1 MDTIYNLLQRAK
13 ELKEKS
19 QVESITPE
27 EVGKLHEDT
36 LAYIAALEQS
46 TDGLGIKKVYQS
58 KSVME
63 EDTDPVG
70 TNGKVLRY
78 GQLVSIYDATHIDS
92 LENGKIYAYQK
103 PGWLLVGKVN
113 SDIIPYIVQE
123 TGDSATKVMS
133 QKAVTE
139 ALGKV
144 KITTDD
150 GKSLQEVSEAV
161 SALDVQINGMQKE
174 IVANIPN
181 IIIKGDG
188 TTQAFG
194 GFSTSD
200 FFAVPEGIT
209 IVFKGLWKNE
219 AFFHGVHLY
228 DENKNALTTQINTG
242 LVVDS
247 LDAKFYPGLKYIR
260 ISGKAADNPSAIL
273 SQQGQFQKLDTDVRA
288 EIEEFKRNTPI
299 RTKNI
304 GSFGSLT
311 TISANMLGAEHSMAT
326 VSNGVYTDSEA
337 GFIQSVEII
346 STKGLATF
354 GVGVLDQNNKAVI
367 TTTFDVELPISGYN
381 KISILDKNISISP
394 GQQLFFF
401 NGKNN
406 VQIFWG
412 TTTDKSYVSQ
422 QGWYG
427 SKEYMTIFGAQDKVL
442 LFNLRYSVVQYDSSF
457 AEKAQIDEMKKQIE
471 VLQKAQYVYD
481 GQNRPYK
488 LRVVNGKIVPI
499 SVNYKEVVVLG
510 NSLTW
515 HEYWGSGTDNWAGEN
530 RSMASTT
537 DEVSWPYLLQRI
549 LQKREPTAKVTGVMM
564 RAWESATDG
573 NRDITSPSLSGNKK
587 LLDDALTPTTDLIM
601 FRAGE
606 NGVTSGGDGYK
617 NEILALIDYCL
628 TKSPLATIVL
638 CEEFW
643 HDPVKDKAIY
653 NAALERGYQYI
664 SAGTQFSKYVEMR
677 GDFHLDSKDRHE
689 LLLHSGVLGHTA
701 DHGFYLWANHV
712 AKNLGY
718 KKEQLNELHNIEI
731 KSTLS
736 KGFKIKDTES
746 PRKALVTVLTYEST
760 PPTISVR
767 TKSGQAIETNSH
779 DLTGV
784 IENYTTAFTF
794 LMPDEDVVVTLA

>member
-1 MDTIYNLLQRAK
+1 MDTIYSLLKRAK
-13 ELKEKS
+13 ELKNKS
-19 QVESITPE
+19 QVDSITPE
-27 EVGKLHEDT
+27 EVGKLHEDS
-36 LAYIAALEQS
+36 LAYIASLEQS

-58 KSVME
+58 KSAME
-63 EDTDPVG
+63 ADTDPVG

-78 GQLVSIYDATHIDS
+78 GQLVSIYDDAHADS
-92 LENGKIYAYQK
+92 SENGNIYAYQK
-103 PGWLLVGKVN
+103 PGWLLMGKV
-113 SDIIPYIVQE
+113 SGLSVVQE
-123 TGDSATKVMS
+123 LGDSATKVMS

-144 KITTDD
+144 TTDD
-150 GKSLQEVSEAV
+150 GKSLQEVSETV
-161 SALDVQINGMQKE
+161 STLDVQINGKQKE
-174 IVANIPN
+174 IIANIPN

-188 TTQAFG
+188 TTRVFE

-200 FFAVPEGIT
+200 FFAIPEGST

-219 AFFHGVHLY
+219 APYHGVHLY

-247 LDAKFYPGLKYIR
+247 LDAKSYPGLKYIR
-260 ISGKAADNPSAIL
+260 ISGRAADNPSAIL
-273 SQQGQFQKLDTDVRA
+273 SRQGQFQKLATDVSA
-288 EIEEFKRNTPI
+288 EIEEVKRDTPI

-311 TISANMLGAEHSMAT
+311 TISATSMLGAKCSMAT

-337 GFIQSVEII
+337 GFIQNVEII

-354 GVGVLDQNNKAVI
+354 GVGVLDRNNKAVI

-381 KISILDKNISISP
+381 KVFILDKNISISP

-412 TTTDKSYVSQ
+412 VTTDKSYISQ

-427 SKEYMTIFGAQDKVL
+427 SKENMTIYGVHGSVL
-442 LFNLRYSVVQYDSSF
+442 LFNLRYSVVQYDSPF
-457 AEKAQIDEMKKQIE
+457 AEKAQVDEVKKQIE

-499 SVNYKEVVVLG
+499 SANYKEVVVLG

-515 HEYWGSGTDNWAGEN
+515 HEYWGGGTDSWGGEN

-564 RAWESATDG
+564 RAWESATDS

-606 NGVTSGGDGYK
+606 NGATSGGDGYK

-689 LLLHSGVLGHTA
+689 LLLHSGVLSHMA

-718 KKEQLNELHNIEI
+718 EKEQLNELHNIEI

-746 PRKALVTVLTYEST
+746 PHKALVTILTYEST

-794 LMPDEDVVVTLA
+794 LMPDEDVVVILA

>member
-1 MDTIYNLLQRAK
+1 MTTIYELQQRAK
-13 ELKEKS
+13 MLRTKT
-19 QVESITPE
+19 QTGSITPD
-27 EVGKLHEDT
+27 EVGSLHEDT
-36 LAYIAALEQS
+36 LTYIATLEQS
-46 TDGLGIKKVYQS
+46 ADSLGIKKVYPS
-58 KSVME
+58 KSAME
-63 EDTDPVG
+63 ADTDPVG
-70 TNGKVLRY
+70 TNGKTLHY
-78 GQLVSIYDATHIDS
+78 GQLVSIYDDAHTDS
-92 LENGKIYAYQK
+92 HENGNIYAYQK
-103 PGWLLVGKVN
+103 PGWLLMGKV
-113 SDIIPYIVQE
+113 SELSVVQE
-123 TGDSATKVMS
+123 LGDSATKVMS
-133 QKAVTE
+133 QKAITE

-144 KITTDD
+144 TTDD

-161 SALDVQINGMQKE
+161 NALDTQINGTQKE

-181 IIIKGDG
+181 TIIKEDG
-188 TTQAFG
+188 TTQ
-194 GFSTSD
+194 GFRGFFTSD
-200 FFAVPEGIT
+200 FFAIPEGST
-209 IVFKGLWKNE
+209 IVFKGLWRNE
-219 AFFHGVHLY
+219 EAFHGVHLY
-228 DENKNALTTQINTG
+228 DENKNALTMQINTG

-260 ISGKAADNPSAIL
+260 ISGQAANNPSAIL
-273 SQQGQFQKLDTDVRA
+273 SKQGQFQKLDTDVRA
-288 EIEEFKRNTPI
+288 EMKEFKRNVPI

-311 TISANMLGAEHSMAT
+311 TIGNKKLGAGQSMVT

-381 KISILDKNISISP
+381 KVSILDKNISISP

-406 VQIFWG
+406 VQILWG
-412 TTTDKSYVSQ
+412 TTTDKSYKSQ

-427 SKEYMTIFGAQDKVL
+427 SKENMTIFGNQNYVL
-442 LFNLRYSVVQYDSSF
+442 LFNLRYSVVQCDSIF
-457 AEKAQIDEMKKQIE
+457 AEKAQVDEVKKQIE

-481 GQNRPYK
+481 EQNRPYK

-515 HEYWGSGTDNWAGEN
+515 HEYWGGGTDNWAGEN

-564 RAWESATDG
+564 RAWESAADG

-606 NGVTSGGDGYK
+606 NGATSGGDGYK

-718 KKEQLNELHNIEI
+718 EKEQLNELHNIEI

-746 PRKALVTVLTYEST
+746 PHKALVTVLTYEST

>member
-1 MDTIYNLLQRAK
+1 MTKVEELRILAQTIKNETKVGGNTAERVGSAFEGVADAIDGIEQINQMEKAVDEVKNKLNESKQAIEK
-13 ELKEKS
+13 MVSEL
-19 QVESITPE
+19 P
-27 EVGKLHEDT
+27 
-36 LAYIAALEQS
+36 IA
-46 TDGLGIKKVYQS
+46 
-58 KSVME
+58 
-63 EDTDPVG
+63 
-70 TNGKVLRY
+70 
-78 GQLVSIYDATHIDS
+78 
-92 LENGKIYAYQK
+92 
-103 PGWLLVGKVN
+103 
-113 SDIIPYIVQE
+113 QE
-123 TGDSATKVMS
+123 TGNSPTKVMS
-133 QKAVTE
+133 QDAVTK

-144 KITTDD
+144 KVTTDD
-150 GKSLQEVSEAV
+150 GKTLQEVSEAV

-188 TTQAFG
+188 TTQSFG

-200 FFAVPEGIT
+200 FFAVPEGST

-219 AFFHGVHLY
+219 ASFHGVHLY

-242 LVVDS
+242 FVVDS

-260 ISGKAADNPSAIL
+260 ISGQAANNPSAIL
-273 SQQGQFQKLDTDVRA
+273 LKQGQFQKLDTDVRA
-288 EIEEFKRNTPI
+288 EIEDFKRNMPI

-311 TISANMLGAEHSMAT
+311 TIGGNTLGAEHSMAT
-326 VSNGVYTDSEA
+326 VSNGVYMDSEA

-381 KISILDKNISISP
+381 KVSILDKNISISP

-406 VQIFWG
+406 VQILWG
-412 TTTDKSYVSQ
+412 TTTDKSYKSQ
-422 QGWYG
+422 QGRYG
-427 SKEYMTIFGAQDKVL
+427 SKENMTIFGTQEVL
-442 LFNLRYSVVQYDSSF
+442 LFNLRYSVVQCDSPF
-457 AEKAQIDEMKKQIE
+457 AEKAQVDEMKKQIE

-488 LRVVNGKIVPI
+488 LRVVNDKIVPV

-515 HEYWGSGTDNWAGEN
+515 HEYWGGGTDNWGGEN

-587 LLDDALTPTTDLIM
+587 LIDDALTPTTDLIM

-606 NGVTSGGDGYK
+606 NSVTSGGDGYK

-643 HDPVKDKAIY
+643 HDPIKDKAIY

-746 PRKALVTVLTYEST
+746 PHKALVTVLTYEST

>member
-1 MDTIYNLLQRAK
+1 MTNEEKKSIVDEVLKVVRAESQEVSQLQKSDNADEFLSLPVITTNG
-13 ELKEKS
+13 ELKTLKMGTFKDALQKADGSDREN
-19 QVESITPE
+19 II
-27 EVGKLHEDT
+27 KLET
-36 LAYIAALEQS
+36 A
-46 TDGLGIKKVYQS
+46 
-58 KSVME
+58 
-63 EDTDPVG
+63 
-70 TNGKVLRY
+70 
-78 GQLVSIYDATHIDS
+78 
-92 LENGKIYAYQK
+92 
-103 PGWLLVGKVN
+103 VN
-113 SDIIPYIVQE
+113 SKIDKESVAQE
-123 TGDSATKVMS
+123 TGDSPTKVMS
-133 QKAVTE
+133 QDAVTK

-144 KITTDD
+144 KVTTND

-188 TTQAFG
+188 TTQGFG
-194 GFSTSD
+194 EFSTSD
-200 FFAVPEGIT
+200 FFAVPEGST

-219 AFFHGVHLY
+219 ASFHGVHLY

-242 LVVDS
+242 FVVDS

-260 ISGKAADNPSAIL
+260 ISGYTADNPSAIL
-273 SQQGQFQKLDTDVRA
+273 SQQGQFQKLGTDVRA
-288 EIEEFKRNTPI
+288 EIEEFKRNAPI

-311 TISANMLGAEHSMAT
+311 TIGANMLGAENSIAT
-326 VSNGVYTDSEA
+326 VSNGVYMDSEA

-381 KISILDKNISISP
+381 KVSILDKNISISP

-406 VQIFWG
+406 VQILWG
-412 TTTDKSYVSQ
+412 TTTDKSYKSQ
-422 QGWYG
+422 QGLYG
-427 SKEYMTIFGAQDKVL
+427 SKENMTIFGTQEVL
-442 LFNLRYSVVQYDSSF
+442 LFNLRYSVVQYDSPF
-457 AEKAQIDEMKKQIE
+457 AEKAQVDEMKKQIE

-488 LRVVNGKIVPI
+488 LRVVNDKIVPV

-515 HEYWGSGTDNWAGEN
+515 HEYWGGGTDNWGGEN

-606 NGVTSGGDGYK
+606 NSVTSGGDGYK

-643 HDPVKDKAIY
+643 HDPIKDKAIY

-689 LLLHSGVLGHTA
+689 LLLRSGVLGHTA

-746 PRKALVTVLTYEST
+746 PRKALVTILTYEST